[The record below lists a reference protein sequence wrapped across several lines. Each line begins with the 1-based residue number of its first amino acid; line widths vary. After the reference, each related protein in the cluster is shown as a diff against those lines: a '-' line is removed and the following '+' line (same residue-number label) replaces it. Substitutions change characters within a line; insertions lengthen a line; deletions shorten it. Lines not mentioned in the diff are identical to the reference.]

1 MSKDLIQHLK
11 AGDADKVCEAIYAM
25 LDEKADTAIEELADK
40 IGEDINEKGRAV
52 RRVNRI
58 RGGKV
63 QRRKKVRGAGRTD
76 IKVVSGKKTRI
87 KSKEKRARKLAQ
99 RKGAKKRKATAG
111 RAKIKRKRTLRKR
124 KSLGFNR

>member
-1 MSKDLIQHLK
+1 MEKNLIQCLK
-11 AGDADKVCEAIYAM
+11 DGDTDKIHQAIYEM
-25 LDEKADTAIEELADK
+25 LDAKADAAIEEEA
-40 IGEDINEKGRAV
+40 EDIAERAV

-63 QRRKKVRGAGRTD
+63 QRRKKVRAAGRTD

-99 RKGAKKRKATAG
+99 RKGAKKRRATQG
-111 RAKIKRKRTLRKR
+111 RSKIKRKRTNRKR
-124 KSLGFNR
+124 KALGFNK

>member
-1 MSKDLIQHLK
+1 MNNKIIQYLKD
-11 AGDADKVCEAIYAM
+11 GDTDKIHQAIYEM
-25 LDEKADTAIEELADK
+25 LDDKADEAIEEES
-40 IGEDINEKGRAV
+40 EDIIERAV

-63 QRRKKVRGAGRTD
+63 QRRKKVRAAGRTD
-76 IKVVSGKKTRI
+76 IKVVGGKKIRI

-124 KSLGFNR
+124 KALGFNK